1 VSQPTGSPADTPRP
15 GGRLAVAALRE
26 RAPGERRVSLVPTAA
41 AKLAPRGIDLLVEQ
55 GAGAGAWIS
64 DAEYS
69 AAGATVLPEE
79 QLLERADVLVTVS
92 SPGKDLLGRLRKGQT
107 LVGMLHPLANPRLA
121 QELAGCGVTAI
132 SLDTLPRTL
141 SRAQAMDA
149 LTSQANV
156 AGYKAALIAADS
168 FGRFFPLLITAAG
181 TAKPAEVLVLGAGVA
196 GLQAMGTARR
206 LGAVVSGYDVRPE
219 TRTEIES
226 VGARWLE
233 LRSVGPAAGEG
244 GYARALSAE
253 EQAAQ
258 QLELDE
264 LVTRFDVVITTA
276 QVPGRPPP
284 RLVTERAVG
293 RMRPGSVLVD
303 LGSSELGG
311 NVEGSSPGKTVVTPG
326 GVTIV
331 GAGNLPSELPQAA
344 SAAFSSN
351 VTALLVDMVS
361 DGTLSIDLDD
371 EVHAGVVVTHGGE
384 VVHEAVRRLLDT
396 SAAS

>member
-1 VSQPTGSPADTPRP
+1 MSHAVESTVAATRP
-15 GGRLAVAALRE
+15 GGRLAVAALKE
-26 RAPGERRVSLVPTAA
+26 RAAGERRVALVPAA
-41 AKLAPRGIDLLVEQ
+41 APKLAPAGIDLLVEE
-55 GAGAGAWIS
+55 GAGACARIS
-64 DAEYS
+64 DGEF
-69 AAGATVLPEE
+69 AGAGVAVLDEGE
-79 QLLERADVLVTVS
+79 LLERADVLVTVS
-92 SPGKDLLGRLRKGQT
+92 APTGELVGRIRKEQF
-107 LVGMLHPLANPRLA
+107 LVGMLRPLADPRLA
-121 QELAGCGVTAI
+121 LSLAERGVTAI
-132 SLDTLPRTL
+132 SLDMLPRTL

-156 AGYKAALIAADS
+156 AGYKAALIAADTL
-168 FGRFFPLLITAAG
+168 GRFFPLLITAAG

-206 LGAVVSGYDVRPE
+206 LGAVVTGYDVRPE
-219 TRTEIES
+219 TRAEIES

-233 LRSVGPAAGEG
+233 LRSVGPAGGEG
-244 GYARALSAE
+244 GYARALSPE

-258 QLELDE
+258 QRELDE
-264 LVTRFDVVITTA
+264 LVARFDVVITTA

-284 RLVTERAVG
+284 RLVTAHAVE

-311 NVEGSSPGKTVVTPG
+311 NVEGSRPGSRVETPG

-351 VTALLVDMVS
+351 VTALLLDMVS
-361 DGTLSIDLDD
+361 GGTLSIDLED
-371 EVHAGVVVTHGGE
+371 EVHAGVVVTHEGE
-384 VVHEAVRRLLDT
+384 VVHEAVRRLLGP
-396 SAAS
+396 AGAS